1 MRFAFLMPLHSR
13 RILFLTMLV
22 LPGVAWAGGGTFN
35 VRQYGAF
42 GDGTNMDT
50 AALQKT
56 IDAAADAGGGIV
68 IFPPGR
74 YLSGSL
80 DLKSH
85 VTVQMDGGATL
96 LGSSRRLDYHKVNFH
111 GLLLADRQ
119 RDIAIC
125 GKGMIDGQGTL
136 LAADTERLWKEGRLP
151 DAKEGQRPVLINFR
165 DCTNVTV
172 RDITLKD
179 SACWVEDYRDCE
191 HLTLENLTVRSIAA
205 LNNDGIDV
213 DGCAHVVVRGCD
225 IDSEDDGICLKSGDK
240 ACDDVLVENCRVRS
254 SCNALKFGTAS
265 SVGFKNIICRNLEI
279 YDTYISGIALEIVD
293 GGEMENVRIS
303 HIRITNSSNA
313 IFIRLGHRNVHGA
326 VGSLHN
332 VSLDDI
338 AAEIPNRPPGQMN
351 KFPGANP
358 YHSPTLITASI
369 TGLPGHS
376 VRDVTLKNITIVYGG
391 IGSAPLT
398 NHLRWDSLAT
408 VPECAKNYPESRM
421 FGILPA
427 WGFYCRHASGI
438 RFDNITLRVQEKDYR
453 PALVCD
459 DVRDIALNGFHV
471 GSAGSDPV
479 MVFND
484 VQGASIRDSLAPPG
498 TCSFVKTT
506 GSTRDVQGT
515 LKRVSK
521 SAHRRAV

>member
-1 MRFAFLMPLHSR
+1 MMRIPKFSYMKFAFPKPLHSR
-13 RILFLTMLV
+13 WIILLTIVV
-22 LPGVAWAGGGTFN
+22 LPGAAWAGKASFN
-35 VRQYGAF
+35 VRQYGAA

-50 AALQKT
+50 AALRKT
-56 IDAAADAGGGIV
+56 IDAAADSGGGIV

-85 VTVQMDGGATL
+85 VTLQLDEGATL
-96 LGSSRRLDYHKVNFH
+96 LGSVRRRDYRKVNFH

-119 RDIAIC
+119 HDIAIC
-125 GKGMIDGQGTL
+125 GKGMIDGQGTP

-205 LNNDGIDV
+205 LNNDGIDI
-213 DGCAHVVVRGCD
+213 DGCANVVVRGCD

-293 GGEMENVRIS
+293 GGEMENVHIS
-303 HIRITNSSNA
+303 HIKITDSSNA
-313 IFIRLGHRNVHGA
+313 IFVRLGHRNVHGEI
-326 VGSLHN
+326 GSLHD
-332 VSLDDI
+332 VILDDI
-338 AAEIPNRPPGQMN
+338 TAEIPNRPPELMN
-351 KFPGANP
+351 KFPSGNP

-369 TGLPGHS
+369 TGLPGHP
-376 VRDVTLKNITIVYGG
+376 VRGVTLKNITILYGG

-398 NHLRWDSLAT
+398 NHLRWGNLAR
-408 VPECAKNYPESRM
+408 VPECATNYPESRM

-427 WGFYCRHASGI
+427 WGFYCRHAAGI
-438 RFDNITLRVQEKDYR
+438 KFDNVTLRVQDKDYR

-459 DVRDIALNGFHV
+459 DVRNIALNGFHV
-471 GSAGSDPV
+471 GSAGSEPV
-479 MVFND
+479 LVFND
-484 VQGASIRDSLAPPG
+484 VQGAGIRDSLAPAG
-498 TCSFVKTT
+498 ASSFVKLI
-506 GSTRDVQGT
+506 GSTQDVQGP
-515 LKRVSK
+515 
-521 SAHRRAV
+521 